1 MTTRCRCLC
10 HQPDSFHA
18 GGGRCKTEPGTEC
31 VNGSIVEAHTKV
43 RTDEEAERDRDK
55 LKRTLLGPG
64 GMAAHWEHARELEE
78 GDWR

>member
-1 MTTRCRCLC
+1 
-10 HQPDSFHA
+10 
-18 GGGRCKTEPGTEC
+18 